1 MSDEPLVLREQDEHG
16 IRTLTLNRPAA
27 YNALSRPLMTALAE
41 ALSQAADDASARVLV
56 LAGAGK
62 GFCAGHDL
70 REVRGL
76 NSIDERRAVMGQCS
90 ALMQQIVA
98 HPKPVIA
105 QVHGAASAAGCQ
117 LVASCDLAVA
127 ADDARFATPG
137 VNIGLFCHTP
147 LVAIGRTIHRKHA
160 MEMALTGEAMDAE
173 TAVRFGLVNRAV
185 PAAELRAATL
195 ELAATIA
202 SKSSYTL
209 RIGKQAL
216 YKQLE
221 MDLAEA
227 YDFAAET
234 MVENL
239 LARDA
244 DEGIGAFVEKRSPQW
259 QDR

>member
-1 MSDEPLVLREQDEHG
+1 
-16 IRTLTLNRPAA
+16 
-27 YNALSRPLMTALAE
+27 
-41 ALSQAADDASARVLV
+41 V
-56 LAGAGK
+56 LAGAGR

-76 NSIDERRAVMGQCS
+76 NGVDERRALMAQCS
-90 ALMQQIVA
+90 ALMQQIVS

-105 QVHGAASAAGCQ
+105 QVHGTASAAGCQ

-160 MEMALTGEAMDAE
+160 MEMALTGEAMDAA
-173 TAVRFGLVNRAV
+173 TAVRFGLVNHAV
-185 PAAELRAATL
+185 PAAELRQATL
-195 ELAATIA
+195 DLAASIVA
-202 SKSSYTL
+202 KSSYTL
-209 RIGKQAL
+209 RVGKQAF

-227 YDFAAET
+227 YDYASEI

-244 DEGIGAFVEKRSPQW
+244 DEGIGAFVEKRNPQW